1 MQNFTD
7 IPSSRTL
14 SDSLIEILNNDKT
27 AISCNSGTTFPTT
40 NLQIGMLCYRT
51 DQLKLYQLIGTNPD
65 NWRFIMDL
73 SSGIDA
79 QFAAK
84 LNAAS
89 YTAADVLA
97 KLLTVDGA
105 GTGLDA
111 DLLDGQHASAFA
123 SSTHN
128 HNATYLG
135 ITAKAADADK
145 LDGYDSTAFVRSVNG
160 AGPDAAGNAT
170 VNIDLSSRVAK
181 TGDTMTGNL
190 TIQNTAPTINM
201 QDTDNVT
208 RSLHVNS
215 NLMGFLNSGG
225 GWDMY
230 ANNSGQVWAANYGW
244 LHDYFFSAVGNCVRI
259 SSLNGSGVPGG
270 NTGNC
275 SPGESG
281 VVNCYGTGNITTRNI
296 ELTDSGSSVGIRV
309 VNQFYNCNCNCA
321 CDCNCGFC
329 FPAGTMVTL
338 AAGVQR
344 PIEEINIGAVLRSG
358 IGGTSTVYALH
369 RPLLGRRIAYR
380 INGQI
385 VTTGD
390 HMFKTTQG
398 WASIDADLYQALRY
412 KVPYEAQGAAGS
424 IAVVGS
430 AIDPS
435 KVDRLE
441 VGCLVLTQD
450 GSIVIESIEALNLP
464 SDTQLYSLVTA
475 EAPTFI
481 ADGFVVDG
489 APQEDF

>member
-73 SSGIDA
+73 ASGIDT

-208 RSLHVNS
+208 RYLHVNS
-215 NLMGFLNSGG
+215 NLMGFLKSDGN
-225 GWDMY
+225 WDMY
-230 ANNSGQVWAANYGW
+230 TNNSGSMWTANYGW
-244 LHDYFFSAVGNCVRI
+244 LHDYFFSSVSNCAPTLVNCNGNAGNCI
-259 SSLNGSGVPGG
+259 PEVPI
-270 NTGNC
+270 
-275 SPGESG
+275 
-281 VVNCYGTGNITTRNI
+281 NCYGSGNVATVRT
-296 ELTDSGSSVGIRV
+296 ELIDNGSQIQLRSVRY
-309 VNQFYNCNCNCA
+309 NFNCNCNCA
-321 CDCNCGFC
+321 CDCCC
-329 FPAGTMVTL
+329 
-338 AAGVQR
+338 
-344 PIEEINIGAVLRSG
+344 
-358 IGGTSTVYALH
+358 
-369 RPLLGRRIAYR
+369 
-380 INGQI
+380 
-385 VTTGD
+385 
-390 HMFKTTQG
+390 
-398 WASIDADLYQALRY
+398 
-412 KVPYEAQGAAGS
+412 
-424 IAVVGS
+424 
-430 AIDPS
+430 
-435 KVDRLE
+435 
-441 VGCLVLTQD
+441 
-450 GSIVIESIEALNLP
+450 
-464 SDTQLYSLVTA
+464 
-475 EAPTFI
+475 
-481 ADGFVVDG
+481 
-489 APQEDF
+489 

>member
-73 SSGIDA
+73 ASGIDT

-128 HNATYLG
+128 HNAAYLG

-208 RSLHVNS
+208 RYLHVNS
-215 NLMGFLNSGG
+215 NLMGFLKSDGN
-225 GWDMY
+225 WDMY
-230 ANNSGQVWAANYGW
+230 MNNSGSMWTANYGW
-244 LHDYFFSAVGNCVRI
+244 LHDYFFSAIANCFVGNC
-259 SSLNGSGVPGG
+259 PG

-275 SPGESG
+275 SPVGNNATS
-281 VVNCYGTGNITTRNI
+281 VVSNCGSASFVRD
-296 ELTDSGSSVGIRV
+296 ELVDNGSQISVRRTQY
-309 VNQFYNCNCNCA
+309 NFNCNCNCN
-321 CDCNCGFC
+321 CDCYC
-329 FPAGTMVTL
+329 
-338 AAGVQR
+338 
-344 PIEEINIGAVLRSG
+344 
-358 IGGTSTVYALH
+358 
-369 RPLLGRRIAYR
+369 
-380 INGQI
+380 
-385 VTTGD
+385 
-390 HMFKTTQG
+390 
-398 WASIDADLYQALRY
+398 
-412 KVPYEAQGAAGS
+412 
-424 IAVVGS
+424 
-430 AIDPS
+430 
-435 KVDRLE
+435 
-441 VGCLVLTQD
+441 
-450 GSIVIESIEALNLP
+450 
-464 SDTQLYSLVTA
+464 
-475 EAPTFI
+475 
-481 ADGFVVDG
+481 
-489 APQEDF
+489 

>member
-97 KLLTVDGA
+97 KLLTVDGT

-145 LDGYDSTAFVRSVNG
+145 LDGYDSAAFVRSVNG

-208 RSLHVNS
+208 RYLHVNS
-215 NLMGFLNSGG
+215 NLMGFLKSDGN
-225 GWDMY
+225 WDMY
-230 ANNSGQVWAANYGW
+230 MNNSGSMWTANYGW
-244 LHDYFFSAVGNCVRI
+244 LHDYFFSTIANCFVGNC
-259 SSLNGSGVPGG
+259 PG

-275 SPGESG
+275 SPVSNNATS
-281 VVNCYGTGNITTRNI
+281 VVSNCGSASFVRD
-296 ELTDSGSSVGIRV
+296 ELVDNGSQISVRRTQY
-309 VNQFYNCNCNCA
+309 NFNCNCNCA
-321 CDCNCGFC
+321 CDCCC
-329 FPAGTMVTL
+329 
-338 AAGVQR
+338 
-344 PIEEINIGAVLRSG
+344 
-358 IGGTSTVYALH
+358 
-369 RPLLGRRIAYR
+369 
-380 INGQI
+380 
-385 VTTGD
+385 
-390 HMFKTTQG
+390 
-398 WASIDADLYQALRY
+398 
-412 KVPYEAQGAAGS
+412 
-424 IAVVGS
+424 
-430 AIDPS
+430 
-435 KVDRLE
+435 
-441 VGCLVLTQD
+441 
-450 GSIVIESIEALNLP
+450 
-464 SDTQLYSLVTA
+464 
-475 EAPTFI
+475 
-481 ADGFVVDG
+481 
-489 APQEDF
+489 

>member
-40 NLQIGMLCYRT
+40 NLQIGMLCFRT

-73 SSGIDA
+73 ASGIDT

-84 LNAAS
+84 LNAAT

-128 HNATYLG
+128 HNAAYLG

-208 RSLHVNS
+208 RYLHVNS
-215 NLMGFLNSGG
+215 NLMGFLKSDGN
-225 GWDMY
+225 WDMY
-230 ANNSGQVWAANYGW
+230 MNNSGSMWTANYGW
-244 LHDYFFSAVGNCVRI
+244 LHDYFFSTIANCFVGNC
-259 SSLNGSGVPGG
+259 PG

-275 SPGESG
+275 SPVGNNATS
-281 VVNCYGTGNITTRNI
+281 VVSNCGSASFVRD
-296 ELTDSGSSVGIRV
+296 ELVDNGSQISVRRTQY
-309 VNQFYNCNCNCA
+309 NFNCNCNCA
-321 CDCNCGFC
+321 CDCCC
-329 FPAGTMVTL
+329 
-338 AAGVQR
+338 
-344 PIEEINIGAVLRSG
+344 
-358 IGGTSTVYALH
+358 
-369 RPLLGRRIAYR
+369 
-380 INGQI
+380 
-385 VTTGD
+385 
-390 HMFKTTQG
+390 
-398 WASIDADLYQALRY
+398 
-412 KVPYEAQGAAGS
+412 
-424 IAVVGS
+424 
-430 AIDPS
+430 
-435 KVDRLE
+435 
-441 VGCLVLTQD
+441 
-450 GSIVIESIEALNLP
+450 
-464 SDTQLYSLVTA
+464 
-475 EAPTFI
+475 
-481 ADGFVVDG
+481 
-489 APQEDF
+489 

>member
-73 SSGIDA
+73 ASGIDT

-84 LNAAS
+84 LNAAT

-128 HNATYLG
+128 HNAAYLG

-208 RSLHVNS
+208 RYLHVNS
-215 NLMGFLNSGG
+215 NLMGFLKSDGN
-225 GWDMY
+225 WDMY
-230 ANNSGQVWAANYGW
+230 MNNSGSMWTANYGW
-244 LHDYFFSAVGNCVRI
+244 LHDYFFSTIANCFVGNC
-259 SSLNGSGVPGG
+259 PG

-275 SPGESG
+275 SPVGNNATS
-281 VVNCYGTGNITTRNI
+281 VVSNCGSASFVRD
-296 ELTDSGSSVGIRV
+296 ELVDNGSQIAVRRTQY
-309 VNQFYNCNCNCA
+309 NFNCNCNCA
-321 CDCNCGFC
+321 CDCCC
-329 FPAGTMVTL
+329 
-338 AAGVQR
+338 
-344 PIEEINIGAVLRSG
+344 
-358 IGGTSTVYALH
+358 
-369 RPLLGRRIAYR
+369 
-380 INGQI
+380 
-385 VTTGD
+385 
-390 HMFKTTQG
+390 
-398 WASIDADLYQALRY
+398 
-412 KVPYEAQGAAGS
+412 
-424 IAVVGS
+424 
-430 AIDPS
+430 
-435 KVDRLE
+435 
-441 VGCLVLTQD
+441 
-450 GSIVIESIEALNLP
+450 
-464 SDTQLYSLVTA
+464 
-475 EAPTFI
+475 
-481 ADGFVVDG
+481 
-489 APQEDF
+489 

>member
-73 SSGIDA
+73 ASGIDT

-128 HNATYLG
+128 HNAAYLG

-181 TGDTMTGNL
+181 AGDTMTGNL

-208 RSLHVNS
+208 RYLHVNS
-215 NLMGFLNSGG
+215 NLMGFLKSDGN
-225 GWDMY
+225 WDMY
-230 ANNSGQVWAANYGW
+230 MNNSGSMWTANYGW
-244 LHDYFFSAVGNCVRI
+244 LHDYFFNAVSNCFRSNNPTSGWQGAPNCVANTADYYNCGDQAPTPYYYMLRLVDGGSTI
-259 SSLNGSGVPGG
+259 SFGSQ
-270 NTGNC
+270 
-275 SPGESG
+275 
-281 VVNCYGTGNITTRNI
+281 TTR
-296 ELTDSGSSVGIRV
+296 
-309 VNQFYNCNCNCA
+309 YNCNC
-321 CDCNCGFC
+321 DCNCC
-329 FPAGTMVTL
+329 
-338 AAGVQR
+338 
-344 PIEEINIGAVLRSG
+344 
-358 IGGTSTVYALH
+358 
-369 RPLLGRRIAYR
+369 
-380 INGQI
+380 
-385 VTTGD
+385 
-390 HMFKTTQG
+390 
-398 WASIDADLYQALRY
+398 
-412 KVPYEAQGAAGS
+412 
-424 IAVVGS
+424 
-430 AIDPS
+430 
-435 KVDRLE
+435 
-441 VGCLVLTQD
+441 
-450 GSIVIESIEALNLP
+450 
-464 SDTQLYSLVTA
+464 
-475 EAPTFI
+475 
-481 ADGFVVDG
+481 
-489 APQEDF
+489 

>member
-27 AISCNSGTTFPTT
+27 AISCNSGITFPTT

-73 SSGIDA
+73 ASGIDT

-128 HNATYLG
+128 HNAAYLG

-208 RSLHVNS
+208 RYLHVNS
-215 NLMGFLNSGG
+215 NLMGFLKSDGN
-225 GWDMY
+225 WDMY
-230 ANNSGQVWAANYGW
+230 MNNSGSMWTANYGW
-244 LHDYFFSAVGNCVRI
+244 LHDYFFSTIANCFNGNC
-259 SSLNGSGVPGG
+259 PG

-275 SPGESG
+275 SPVGNNATS
-281 VVNCYGTGNITTRNI
+281 VVSNCGSASFVRD
-296 ELTDSGSSVGIRV
+296 ELVDNGSQIAVRRTQY
-309 VNQFYNCNCNCA
+309 NFNCNCNCA
-321 CDCNCGFC
+321 CDCCC
-329 FPAGTMVTL
+329 
-338 AAGVQR
+338 
-344 PIEEINIGAVLRSG
+344 
-358 IGGTSTVYALH
+358 
-369 RPLLGRRIAYR
+369 
-380 INGQI
+380 
-385 VTTGD
+385 
-390 HMFKTTQG
+390 
-398 WASIDADLYQALRY
+398 
-412 KVPYEAQGAAGS
+412 
-424 IAVVGS
+424 
-430 AIDPS
+430 
-435 KVDRLE
+435 
-441 VGCLVLTQD
+441 
-450 GSIVIESIEALNLP
+450 
-464 SDTQLYSLVTA
+464 
-475 EAPTFI
+475 
-481 ADGFVVDG
+481 
-489 APQEDF
+489 